1 MEFETYGDVIDA
13 FERGVGVEPG
23 ESLTDYIKRNNIQIK
38 EINMDPLGD
47 LKKIVDAKDGG
58 AIGIE
63 ILFKDKM
70 ANGGRV
76 NFQNGGSGNW
86 WDGLT
91 GEAKGIYDSMTAYG
105 ASDAEI
111 QSKLQAQNL
120 WSPDGSGG
128 GGGGTGQVTGIIN
141 QNIGRD
147 NFSPFNPDLN
157 KVRTDYTPNYDY
169 RKSLDYNPELSDL
182 QNQKIMQNTLNY
194 KGYDYYNKPAPTGL
208 AKAIDTGINFIPGI
222 GTFKRGVEFLENK
235 LSPFMPINQRAIFEN
250 ELRGTGVLT
259 DDIGRIVVGPDGYN
273 TAEGIMA
280 GYNANQMTDETF
292 DKRTNTIANTLATK
306 YGVDISSLSEEDIQN
321 FNPKNKAYDLVNKYS
336 LINQAKTNWKTNK
349 KKAADIF
356 AFQVAEKKR
365 KEEEKKK
372 IITNKTIQDNKNDGP
387 GSWGGHGSVEAYD
400 KSQQATY
407 DRAVDRHTGAQ
418 GGLATMFTRR
428 R

>member
-1 MEFETYGDVIDA
+1 
-13 FERGVGVEPG
+13 
-23 ESLTDYIKRNNIQIK
+23 
-38 EINMDPLGD
+38 
-47 LKKIVDAKDGG
+47 
-58 AIGIE
+58 
-63 ILFKDKM
+63 
-70 ANGGRV
+70 
-76 NFQNGGSGNW
+76 
-86 WDGLT
+86 
-91 GEAKGIYDSMTAYG
+91 
-105 ASDAEI
+105 
-111 QSKLQAQNL
+111 
-120 WSPDGSGG
+120 
-128 GGGGTGQVTGIIN
+128 
-141 QNIGRD
+141 
-147 NFSPFNPDLN
+147 
-157 KVRTDYTPNYDY
+157 
-169 RKSLDYNPELSDL
+169 
-182 QNQKIMQNTLNY
+182 
-194 KGYDYYNKPAPTGL
+194 
-208 AKAIDTGINFIPGI
+208 
-222 GTFKRGVEFLENK
+222 
-235 LSPFMPINQRAIFEN
+235 
-250 ELRGTGVLT
+250 
-259 DDIGRIVVGPDGYN
+259 
-273 TAEGIMA
+273 
-280 GYNANQMTDETF
+280 MTDETF